1 MKVLLVN
8 PAYPFE
14 EFPTPPFGLMSLAAY
29 LLEEGFEVR
38 IEDYIITHYSKE
50 RVAHVVKEYNPDVV
64 GATSV
69 TMNVK
74 TALGVLQDY
83 QQERPD
89 IITVMGGPHVTF
101 DAENI
106 LRDNSHVDFIVRGE
120 GEVTF
125 TELLE
130 VIGSRS
136 PLGHVRGIS
145 YRDDAR
151 ILHNEERPLIEDI
164 NILPYPAR
172 YLVPLSRYKALTF
185 PINMITS
192 RGCPYNCIFCLGGKM
207 MGRKVR
213 YFDVMRVV
221 DEFEMLSSMGFKQI
235 NIVDDLF
242 TSNKDR
248 CIAICDE
255 IIRRKISHPWNAFAR
270 VNTVSKDLL
279 KKMKKAGCTMLCFG
293 IESGDQKILNTIEK
307 KITLEEAQRAIQLCV
322 EVGMD
327 SLGSYILGLPGESH
341 ETVHETLRFAADLN
355 PAYGFHILAPFPGTE
370 VRERNEEYGIKILT
384 DDWNQYDA
392 NRSVSETPGISG
404 SEIDRIVNGFTADI
418 DAQISILEE
427 KKKQSLP
434 MSEKHI
440 DFIENRN
447 NFHFTRDL
455 ILNRLV
461 EKYPGLHNGEE
472 INEVINDFAFFIEN
486 NIDFPLEEVMRN
498 LTRLFAQDCLKVER
512 SAEES
517 RVRWSE

>member
-1 MKVLLVN
+1 
-8 PAYPFE
+8 
-14 EFPTPPFGLMSLAAY
+14 
-29 LLEEGFEVR
+29 
-38 IEDYIITHYSKE
+38 
-50 RVAHVVKEYNPDVV
+50 
-64 GATSV
+64 
-69 TMNVK
+69 
-74 TALGVLQDY
+74 
-83 QQERPD
+83 
-89 IITVMGGPHVTF
+89 
-101 DAENI
+101 
-106 LRDNSHVDFIVRGE
+106 
-120 GEVTF
+120 
-125 TELLE
+125 
-130 VIGSRS
+130 
-136 PLGHVRGIS
+136 
-145 YRDDAR
+145 
-151 ILHNEERPLIEDI
+151 
-164 NILPYPAR
+164 
-172 YLVPLSRYKALTF
+172 
-185 PINMITS
+185 
-192 RGCPYNCIFCLGGKM
+192 M

-213 YFDVMRVV
+213 YFDVKRVV

-279 KKMKKAGCTMLCFG
+279 KKMKEAGCTMLCFG

-322 EVGMD
+322 EVGME

-341 ETVHETLRFAADLN
+341 ETVQETLRFAADLN

-404 SEIDRIVNGFTADI
+404 AEIDRIVNGFTADI

-427 KKKQSLP
+427 KKKQSQP
-434 MSEKHI
+434 MSEKHT

-447 NFHFTRDL
+447 NFHFSRDL
-455 ILNRLV
+455 ILKRLV
-461 EKYPGLHNGEE
+461 EKYPGLHNGED
-472 INEVINDFAFFIEN
+472 INEVINDFALFVEN
-486 NIDFPLEEVMRN
+486 NIDFPREEVMRN

-512 SAEES
+512 SSEES
-517 RVRWSE
+517 RVRWME